1 MGKVQN
7 IQWKYHNNKAI
18 TPTFIRAEL
27 KQEDC
32 LLEGASFY
40 VANLPQGVILRG
52 ITVLVTN
59 VDEVS
64 LADSLGKLKVDLG
77 VNDCKFCEYTMD
89 FTSEGGR
96 KVICSTDCGCKV
108 TDRDYPVR
116 VTVTKEF
123 PVGDIM
129 LLIEVVNPDHL
140 SDCAVDPIE
149 LCLVTTTIDPCTD
162 EQPCSCA
169 EVNCDDEEGGEGH
182 NGNGNGNGNGE
193 GEEGEET

>member
-40 VANLPQGVILRG
+40 VANLPQDVILRG

-116 VTVTKEF
+116 VTINKEF
-123 PVGDIM
+123 KEGDIM
-129 LLIEVVNPDHL
+129 ILLEVINPEHL
-140 SDCAVDPIE
+140 SDCAVEPYEI
-149 LCLVTTTIDPCTD
+149 CTTTDIVEPCTVNSPCDCDYKECGD
-162 EQPCSCA
+162 EDG
-169 EVNCDDEEGGEGH
+169 NDGDGGEGGDGH
-182 NGNGNGNGNGE
+182 DK
-193 GEEGEET
+193 EEE